1 MCKEEAEAKR
11 FIRLSSTKRPNL
23 YLRMSN
29 QRRTMTIKPQT
40 LLTINPNLSWRT
52 NPYHSHSMLLSSTK
66 RWQVK
71 STLKSESRPTDATFS
86 SISQLQSTTSGLYD
100 RGRSLLS
107 TLRTTLKSRSR
118 GREVIQWRL
127 IRVILTRTT
136 CSLTWT
142 LISRTRKLWMM
153 TRDKITLSSQ

>member
-1 MCKEEAEAKR
+1 MNLQLSLISYPPPRTILMMLRLLKRTRIMRWKISVREVLRISSTNLQRIRGLMCKEEVEAKR

-66 RWQVK
+66 RWLVR
-71 STLKSESRPTDATFS
+71 STLKSESRPIDATFS
-86 SISQLQSTTSGLYD
+86 SISQLQSTTSGL
-100 RGRSLLS
+100 
-107 TLRTTLKSRSR
+107 
-118 GREVIQWRL
+118 
-127 IRVILTRTT
+127 
-136 CSLTWT
+136 
-142 LISRTRKLWMM
+142 
-153 TRDKITLSSQ
+153 